1 FLRADSQALMGASG
15 HSALLH
21 NASTRRPGIATQLR
35 PAGMPPSSRTHRT
48 PVALQRRRLVL
59 AMLFAALLVGP
70 AGADDVP
77 VRSASLRVEDGELLL
92 SAEFDFSLTPALEEA
107 LAKGIPL
114 YFTIDFELTR
124 SRFLWFP
131 QKVAQWS

>member
-1 FLRADSQALMGASG
+1 MGASG
-15 HSALLH
+15 HIALLH

-77 VRSASLRVEDGELLL
+77 VRQDAPKVDLVLDVSGSMRARDIDGQSRPMGAGPDAGADE
-92 SAEFDFSLTPALEEA
+92 
-107 LAKGIPL
+107 KG
-114 YFTIDFELTR
+114 
-124 SRFLWFP
+124 
-131 QKVAQWS
+131 